1 MCYSI
6 CGCVLTYQKLPFG
19 GDFLTFQNHTQKL
32 RALLTEIQHARC
44 CAPSLRFSSR
54 TRIIL
59 PAVGC
64 STSRWSLS
72 IILFSCSGSHSSCKW
87 QLYIQWLMKVDMRKN
102 SLHSDSRKHRADVR
116 FWFLQKNQREGL
128 CQRNSG
134 AEHSM
139 PNSFRI
145 CLST

>member
-19 GDFLTFQNHTQKL
+19 GAFLTFQNHTQKL

-54 TRIIL
+54 PRIIL

-72 IILFSCSGSHSSCKW
+72 IILFSCSGSYSSCKW

-134 AEHSM
+134 AELSM

>member
-19 GDFLTFQNHTQKL
+19 GAFLTFQNHTQKL

-54 TRIIL
+54 PRIIL

-72 IILFSCSGSHSSCKW
+72 IILFSCSGSHSSYKW

-116 FWFLQKNQREGL
+116 FWFLQKNQLRRPLPE
-128 CQRNSG
+128 
-134 AEHSM
+134 EY
-139 PNSFRI
+139 
-145 CLST
+145 